1 MRIILIIVYLVPWI
15 IISQD
20 KYPENYFSKPVEIP
34 LILSGS
40 FGELRS
46 NHFHS
51 GIDIKTQSK
60 QGLNIVSS
68 ADGYVSR
75 IKIAHGGFGKAI
87 YVNHKNGY
95 TTVYGHL
102 KKFNTEIENYIKKIQ
117 YRRESYE
124 VDVYLNENTLNVY
137 KNQIIA
143 FSGNTGG
150 SSGPH
155 LHYEIRKTSNQ
166 KPLNPLLFG
175 MEVKDTRRPEIKNL
189 FIYNDVDTNFNN
201 LTANKLKLT
210 KLNDSVFNSNEI
222 NINGLTGFGI
232 NVIDKQDLANNKNG
246 VYKISTYY
254 NNQLVNSILYDGFL
268 FEESILINTLID
280 YKYYLNNKER
290 IIKLFK
296 SPGNTLS
303 FYENLNNGLINKTK
317 GYSEFKIKI
326 SDIKNNNTYVIIPLN
341 SEKKLIQQNKKV
353 KSKIKYNKLINN
365 DLESNFNIENYQI
378 NISKN
383 TFLKN
388 VNLLIELKNDS
399 LKVINPTIPVFKNIK
414 IVFPNYFNKKGNY
427 LANMDQNNNEY
438 FITSKL
444 NSKNN
449 FETKTKRL
457 GTFFIKNDSVLPLI
471 KSLSFKKGD
480 WISNKNKIKFKI
492 LDKETG
498 IKKYRG
504 SINGKW
510 VLFEYEYKKDEI
522 SYSFDQYYIEKS
534 RNEVE
539 IYVEDMVGN
548 INILKTSFY
557 RKAN

>member
-1 MRIILIIVYLVPWI
+1 MRIILIIIYLAPCI

-175 MEVKDTRRPEIKNL
+175 MEVKDTRRPEIKDL

-254 NNQLVNSILYDGFL
+254 NDQLVNSILYDGFL

-290 IIKLFK
+290 IIKLFR

-378 NISKN
+378 NIPKN

-480 WISNKNKIKFKI
+480 WISNKNEIKFKI

-510 VLFEYEYKKDEI
+510 VLFEYEYKKNEI
-522 SYSFDQYYIEKS
+522 SYSFDQYYIKKS

>member
-1 MRIILIIVYLVPWI
+1 MRIILIIIYLVPWI

-175 MEVKDTRRPEIKNL
+175 MEVKDTRRPEIKDL

-378 NISKN
+378 SIPKN

-480 WISNKNKIKFKI
+480 WISNKNEIKFKI

-510 VLFEYEYKKDEI
+510 VLFEYEYKKNEI
-522 SYSFDQYYIEKS
+522 SYSFDQYYIKKS

>member
-1 MRIILIIVYLVPWI
+1 MRILLIIIYIIPWI
-15 IISQD
+15 INSQE
-20 KYPENYFSKPVEIP
+20 KYPKNYFSKPVEIP

-175 MEVKDTRRPEIKNL
+175 MEVKDTRRPEIKDL

-378 NISKN
+378 SIPKN

-427 LANMDQNNNEY
+427 LANRDQNNNEY

-480 WISNKNKIKFKI
+480 WISNKNEIKFKI

-510 VLFEYEYKKDEI
+510 VLFEYEYKKNEI
-522 SYSFDQYYIEKS
+522 SYSFDQYYIKKS

>member
-1 MRIILIIVYLVPWI
+1 MRILLIIIYIIPWI
-15 IISQD
+15 INSQE
-20 KYPENYFSKPVEIP
+20 KYPKNYFSKPVEIP

-60 QGLNIVSS
+60 QGLKIVSS

-117 YRRESYE
+117 YGRESYQ

-175 MEVKDTRRPEIKNL
+175 MEVKDTRRPEIKDL
-189 FIYNDVDTNFNN
+189 FIYNDVDNNFNN

-290 IIKLFK
+290 II
-296 SPGNTLS
+296 
-303 FYENLNNGLINKTK
+303 
-317 GYSEFKIKI
+317 
-326 SDIKNNNTYVIIPLN
+326 N
-341 SEKKLIQQNKKV
+341 S
-353 KSKIKYNKLINN
+353 
-365 DLESNFNIENYQI
+365 
-378 NISKN
+378 
-383 TFLKN
+383 
-388 VNLLIELKNDS
+388 
-399 LKVINPTIPVFKNIK
+399 
-414 IVFPNYFNKKGNY
+414 
-427 LANMDQNNNEY
+427 
-438 FITSKL
+438 
-444 NSKNN
+444 
-449 FETKTKRL
+449 
-457 GTFFIKNDSVLPLI
+457 
-471 KSLSFKKGD
+471 
-480 WISNKNKIKFKI
+480 
-492 LDKETG
+492 
-498 IKKYRG
+498 
-504 SINGKW
+504 
-510 VLFEYEYKKDEI
+510 
-522 SYSFDQYYIEKS
+522 
-534 RNEVE
+534 
-539 IYVEDMVGN
+539 
-548 INILKTSFY
+548 
-557 RKAN
+557 

>member
-1 MRIILIIVYLVPWI
+1 MRIILIIIYLVPWI

-175 MEVKDTRRPEIKNL
+175 MEVKDTRRPEIKDL

-341 SEKKLIQQNKKV
+341 SENKLIQQNKKV

-378 NISKN
+378 SIPKN

-480 WISNKNKIKFKI
+480 WISNKNEIKFKI

-510 VLFEYEYKKDEI
+510 VLFEYEYKKNEI
-522 SYSFDQYYIEKS
+522 SYSFDQYYIKKS

>member
-1 MRIILIIVYLVPWI
+1 MRIILIIIYLAPCI

-155 LHYEIRKTSNQ
+155 LHYEIRRTSNQ

-175 MEVKDTRRPEIKNL
+175 MEVKDTRRPEIKDL

-254 NNQLVNSILYDGFL
+254 NDQLVNSILYDGFL

-290 IIKLFK
+290 IIKLFR

-341 SEKKLIQQNKKV
+341 SENKLIQQNKKV

-378 NISKN
+378 SIPKN

-399 LKVINPTIPVFKNIK
+399 LKVINPTIPVFKNNK
-414 IVFPNYFNKKGNY
+414 IVFPNYFDKKGNY
-427 LANMDQNNNEY
+427 LANRDQNNNEY

-457 GTFFIKNDSVLPLI
+457 GTFFIKNDSVVPLI

-480 WISNKNKIKFKI
+480 WISNKNEIKFKI

-510 VLFEYEYKKDEI
+510 VLFEYEYKKNEI
-522 SYSFDQYYIEKS
+522 SYSFDQYYIKKS

-548 INILKTSFY
+548 INVLKTSFY

>member
-1 MRIILIIVYLVPWI
+1 MRIILIIIYLAPCI

-75 IKIAHGGFGKAI
+75 IKITHGGFGKAI

-155 LHYEIRKTSNQ
+155 LHYEIRRTSNQ

-175 MEVKDTRRPEIKNL
+175 MEVKDTRRPEIKDL

-254 NNQLVNSILYDGFL
+254 NDQLVNSILYDGFL

-290 IIKLFK
+290 IIKLFR

-317 GYSEFKIKI
+317 CYSEFKIKI

-378 NISKN
+378 NIPKN

-414 IVFPNYFNKKGNY
+414 IVFPNYFDKKGNY

-457 GTFFIKNDSVLPLI
+457 GTFFIKNDSVVPLI

-480 WISNKNKIKFKI
+480 WISNKNEIKFKI

-522 SYSFDQYYIEKS
+522 SYSFDQYYIKKS

-548 INILKTSFY
+548 INVLKTSFY

>member
-1 MRIILIIVYLVPWI
+1 MRIILIIIYFIPWI

-175 MEVKDTRRPEIKNL
+175 MEVKDTRRPEIKDL
-189 FIYNDVDTNFNN
+189 FIYNDVDNNFNN

-341 SEKKLIQQNKKV
+341 SENKLIQQNKKV

-480 WISNKNKIKFKI
+480 WISNKNEIKFKI

-522 SYSFDQYYIEKS
+522 SYSFDQYYIKKS

>member
-1 MRIILIIVYLVPWI
+1 MRIILIIIYFIPWI
-15 IISQD
+15 IISQN

-102 KKFNTEIENYIKKIQ
+102 KKFNTEIENYIKRIQ

-175 MEVKDTRRPEIKNL
+175 MEVKDTRRPEIKDL

-222 NINGLTGFGI
+222 NINWLTGFGI

-254 NNQLVNSILYDGFL
+254 NNQLVNSIHYDGFL

-378 NISKN
+378 SIPKN

-457 GTFFIKNDSVLPLI
+457 GTFFIKNDSVVPLI

-480 WISNKNKIKFKI
+480 WISNKNEIKFRI

-522 SYSFDQYYIEKS
+522 SYSFDQYYIKKS

>member
-1 MRIILIIVYLVPWI
+1 MRIILIIIYLVPWI

-155 LHYEIRKTSNQ
+155 LHYEIRRTSNQ

-175 MEVKDTRRPEIKNL
+175 MEVKDTRRPEIKDL

-254 NNQLVNSILYDGFL
+254 NDQLVNSILYDGFL

-290 IIKLFK
+290 IIKLFR

-378 NISKN
+378 NIPKN

-427 LANMDQNNNEY
+427 LANRDQNNNEY

-480 WISNKNKIKFKI
+480 WISNKNEIKFKI

-510 VLFEYEYKKDEI
+510 VLFEYEYKKNEI
-522 SYSFDQYYIEKS
+522 SYSFDQYYIKKS

>member
-1 MRIILIIVYLVPWI
+1 MRIILIIIYLAPCI

-155 LHYEIRKTSNQ
+155 LHYEIRRTSNQ

-175 MEVKDTRRPEIKNL
+175 MEVKDTRRPEIKDL

-254 NNQLVNSILYDGFL
+254 NDQLVNSILYDGFL

-290 IIKLFK
+290 IIKLFR

-353 KSKIKYNKLINN
+353 KSKINTYK
-365 DLESNFNIENYQI
+365 
-378 NISKN
+378 ISK
-383 TFLKN
+383 TFL
-388 VNLLIELKNDS
+388 
-399 LKVINPTIPVFKNIK
+399 TNIYPK
-414 IVFPNYFNKKGNY
+414 C
-427 LANMDQNNNEY
+427 
-438 FITSKL
+438 
-444 NSKNN
+444 
-449 FETKTKRL
+449 
-457 GTFFIKNDSVLPLI
+457 
-471 KSLSFKKGD
+471 
-480 WISNKNKIKFKI
+480 
-492 LDKETG
+492 
-498 IKKYRG
+498 
-504 SINGKW
+504 
-510 VLFEYEYKKDEI
+510 YK
-522 SYSFDQYYIEKS
+522 
-534 RNEVE
+534 
-539 IYVEDMVGN
+539 
-548 INILKTSFY
+548 
-557 RKAN
+557 

>member
-1 MRIILIIVYLVPWI
+1 MRIILIIIYLVPWI

-175 MEVKDTRRPEIKNL
+175 MEVKDTRRPEIKDL

-341 SEKKLIQQNKKV
+341 SENKLIQQNKKV

-378 NISKN
+378 SIPKN

-427 LANMDQNNNEY
+427 LANMDQKNNEY

-480 WISNKNKIKFKI
+480 WISNKNEIKFKI

-510 VLFEYEYKKDEI
+510 VLFEYEYKKNEI
-522 SYSFDQYYIEKS
+522 SYSFDQYYIKKS

>member
-1 MRIILIIVYLVPWI
+1 M
-15 IISQD
+15 
-20 KYPENYFSKPVEIP
+20 
-34 LILSGS
+34 
-40 FGELRS
+40 
-46 NHFHS
+46 
-51 GIDIKTQSK
+51 
-60 QGLNIVSS
+60 
-68 ADGYVSR
+68 
-75 IKIAHGGFGKAI
+75 
-87 YVNHKNGY
+87 
-95 TTVYGHL
+95 
-102 KKFNTEIENYIKKIQ
+102 
-117 YRRESYE
+117 
-124 VDVYLNENTLNVY
+124 
-137 KNQIIA
+137 
-143 FSGNTGG
+143 
-150 SSGPH
+150 
-155 LHYEIRKTSNQ
+155 
-166 KPLNPLLFG
+166 
-175 MEVKDTRRPEIKNL
+175 
-189 FIYNDVDTNFNN
+189 
-201 LTANKLKLT
+201 
-210 KLNDSVFNSNEI
+210 
-222 NINGLTGFGI
+222 
-232 NVIDKQDLANNKNG
+232 
-246 VYKISTYY
+246 
-254 NNQLVNSILYDGFL
+254 
-268 FEESILINTLID
+268 
-280 YKYYLNNKER
+280 NNKER

-378 NISKN
+378 SIPKN

-457 GTFFIKNDSVLPLI
+457 GTFFIKNDSVVPLI

-480 WISNKNKIKFKI
+480 WISNKNEIKFRI

-522 SYSFDQYYIEKS
+522 SYSFDQYYIKKS

>member
-1 MRIILIIVYLVPWI
+1 MRIILIIIYLAPCI

-175 MEVKDTRRPEIKNL
+175 MEVKDTRRPEIKDL

-341 SEKKLIQQNKKV
+341 SENKLIQQNKKV

-378 NISKN
+378 SIPKN

-414 IVFPNYFNKKGNY
+414 IVFPNYFDKKGNY

-480 WISNKNKIKFKI
+480 WISNKNEIKFKI

-510 VLFEYEYKKDEI
+510 VLFEYEYKKNEI
-522 SYSFDQYYIEKS
+522 SYSFDQYYIKKS

-548 INILKTSFY
+548 INVLKTSFY

>member
-1 MRIILIIVYLVPWI
+1 MRIILIIIYLVPWI

-102 KKFNTEIENYIKKIQ
+102 KKFNTEIENYIKRIQ

-175 MEVKDTRRPEIKNL
+175 MEVKDTRRPEIKDL

-341 SEKKLIQQNKKV
+341 SENKLIQQNKKV

-378 NISKN
+378 SIPKN

-427 LANMDQNNNEY
+427 LANMDQKNNEY

-480 WISNKNKIKFKI
+480 WISNKNEIKFKI

-510 VLFEYEYKKDEI
+510 VLFEYEYKKNEI
-522 SYSFDQYYIEKS
+522 SYSFDQYYIKKS

>member
-150 SSGPH
+150 ASGPH

-166 KPLNPLLFG
+166 KPLN
-175 MEVKDTRRPEIKNL
+175 
-189 FIYNDVDTNFNN
+189 
-201 LTANKLKLT
+201 A
-210 KLNDSVFNSNEI
+210 
-222 NINGLTGFGI
+222 
-232 NVIDKQDLANNKNG
+232 
-246 VYKISTYY
+246 
-254 NNQLVNSILYDGFL
+254 LYVL
-268 FEESILINTLID
+268 QVS
-280 YKYYLNNKER
+280 
-290 IIKLFK
+290 
-296 SPGNTLS
+296 
-303 FYENLNNGLINKTK
+303 
-317 GYSEFKIKI
+317 
-326 SDIKNNNTYVIIPLN
+326 
-341 SEKKLIQQNKKV
+341 Q
-353 KSKIKYNKLINN
+353 
-365 DLESNFNIENYQI
+365 
-378 NISKN
+378 
-383 TFLKN
+383 
-388 VNLLIELKNDS
+388 EL
-399 LKVINPTIPVFKNIK
+399 
-414 IVFPNYFNKKGNY
+414 
-427 LANMDQNNNEY
+427 
-438 FITSKL
+438 
-444 NSKNN
+444 
-449 FETKTKRL
+449 
-457 GTFFIKNDSVLPLI
+457 
-471 KSLSFKKGD
+471 
-480 WISNKNKIKFKI
+480 
-492 LDKETG
+492 
-498 IKKYRG
+498 
-504 SINGKW
+504 
-510 VLFEYEYKKDEI
+510 
-522 SYSFDQYYIEKS
+522 
-534 RNEVE
+534 
-539 IYVEDMVGN
+539 
-548 INILKTSFY
+548 
-557 RKAN
+557 

>member
-1 MRIILIIVYLVPWI
+1 MRIILIIIYLVPWI

-175 MEVKDTRRPEIKNL
+175 MEVKDTRRPEIKDL
-189 FIYNDVDTNFNN
+189 FIYNDVDNNFNN

-378 NISKN
+378 SIPKN

-480 WISNKNKIKFKI
+480 WISNKNEIKFKI

-510 VLFEYEYKKDEI
+510 VLFEYEYKKNEI
-522 SYSFDQYYIEKS
+522 SYSFDQYYIKKS

>member
-1 MRIILIIVYLVPWI
+1 MRIILIIIYLVPWI

-155 LHYEIRKTSNQ
+155 LHYEIRRTSNQ

-175 MEVKDTRRPEIKNL
+175 MEVKDTRRPEIKDL

-290 IIKLFK
+290 IIKLFR

-341 SEKKLIQQNKKV
+341 SENKLIQQNKKV

-378 NISKN
+378 SIPKN

-414 IVFPNYFNKKGNY
+414 IVFPNYFDKKGNY

-480 WISNKNKIKFKI
+480 WISNKNEIKFKI

-522 SYSFDQYYIEKS
+522 SYSFDQYYIKKS

-548 INILKTSFY
+548 INVLKTSFY

>member
-1 MRIILIIVYLVPWI
+1 MRIILVIICLVPWI

-254 NNQLVNSILYDGFL
+254 NKQLVNSIHYDGFL

-341 SEKKLIQQNKKV
+341 SENKLIQQNKKV

-378 NISKN
+378 SIPKN

-414 IVFPNYFNKKGNY
+414 ILFPNYFNKKGNY

-480 WISNKNKIKFKI
+480 WISNKNEIKFKI

-510 VLFEYEYKKDEI
+510 VLFEYEYKKNEI
-522 SYSFDQYYIEKS
+522 SYSFDQYYIKKS

>member
-1 MRIILIIVYLVPWI
+1 MRILLIIIYIIPWI
-15 IISQD
+15 INSQE
-20 KYPENYFSKPVEIP
+20 KYPKNYFSKPVEIP

-175 MEVKDTRRPEIKNL
+175 MEVKDTRRPEIKDL

-341 SEKKLIQQNKKV
+341 SENKLIQQNKKV

-378 NISKN
+378 SIPKN

-427 LANMDQNNNEY
+427 LANRDQNNNEY

-480 WISNKNKIKFKI
+480 WISNKNEIKFKI

-510 VLFEYEYKKDEI
+510 VLFEYEYKKNEI
-522 SYSFDQYYIEKS
+522 SYSFDQYYIKKS

>member
-1 MRIILIIVYLVPWI
+1 MRIILIIIYLAPCI

-155 LHYEIRKTSNQ
+155 LHYEIRRTSNQ

-175 MEVKDTRRPEIKNL
+175 MEVKDTRRPEIKDL

-254 NNQLVNSILYDGFL
+254 NDQLVNSILYDGFL

-341 SEKKLIQQNKKV
+341 SENKLIQQNKKV

-378 NISKN
+378 NIPKN

-414 IVFPNYFNKKGNY
+414 IVFPNYFDKKGNY

-457 GTFFIKNDSVLPLI
+457 GTFFIKNDSVVPLI

-480 WISNKNKIKFKI
+480 WISNKNEIKFKI

-522 SYSFDQYYIEKS
+522 SYSFDQYYIKKS